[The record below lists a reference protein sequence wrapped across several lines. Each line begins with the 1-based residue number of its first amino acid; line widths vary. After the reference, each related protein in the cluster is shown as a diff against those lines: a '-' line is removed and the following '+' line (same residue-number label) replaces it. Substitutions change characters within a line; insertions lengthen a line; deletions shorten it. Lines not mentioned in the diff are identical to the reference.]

1 MSRLTQTFS
10 ALGDETRFAIVERL
24 LTGGEASAGDLQS
37 VADISAPAI
46 SRHLK
51 VLRNAG
57 LIRQRVDR
65 QRRMYAVEPE
75 AVRAINAWIEYH
87 RKFWEHSLDRLE
99 HALDMKGPDDGR
111 T

>member
-1 MSRLTQTFS
+1 MTRLTDTFS

-24 LTGGEASAGDLQS
+24 MRDGEQSAGALQD

-57 LIRQRVDR
+57 VIRQRVDR
-65 QRRMYAVEPE
+65 QSRMYSVAPE
-75 AVRAINAWIEYH
+75 SVQAINDWVAYY
-87 RKFWEHSLDRLE
+87 RKFWQASLERLQE
-99 HALDMKGPDDGR
+99 ALENEEENDG
-111 T
+111 